1 MVYTLR
7 STKIPDQLIMKNIS
21 IIVGSQMGSAEYVA
35 EQLQDTLVENNF
47 IVTVHEQ
54 PVLANIADTVWLI
67 CTSTHGAGEL
77 PDNIQAF
84 AADLSQGNT
93 LSNIHYA
100 VIGLGDSS
108 YDQFNQ
114 AAKQVDQLLLDKGAN
129 QLLDRLEIDAQSEDL
144 PEDIALAW
152 LPQFIATLG

>member
-1 MVYTLR
+1 
-7 STKIPDQLIMKNIS
+7 MKNLS

-35 EQLQDTLVENNF
+35 EQLQDALAEEGLS
-47 IVTVHEQ
+47 VTVHEQ
-54 PVLANIADTVWLI
+54 PVLADITNTDWLI

-77 PDNIQAF
+77 PDNIQVF
-84 AADLSQGNT
+84 AAELAEGEALNDIN
-93 LSNIHYA
+93 YA

-114 AAKQVDQLLLDKGAN
+114 AAKQIDHLLLDKGAN
-129 QLLDRLEIDAQSEDL
+129 KLLDRLEIDAQSEEL

-152 LPQFIATLG
+152 LPQLIKVLS

>member
-1 MVYTLR
+1 M
-7 STKIPDQLIMKNIS
+7 QNIS
-21 IIVGSQMGSAEYVA
+21 IIIGSQMGSAEYVA
-35 EQLQDTLVENNF
+35 EQLQEALEQAGFEVSLF
-47 IVTVHEQ
+47 EQ
-54 PVLANIADTVWLI
+54 PELNDIADKHWLI

-84 AADLSQGNT
+84 ASDLADKNDLSDIKY
-93 LSNIHYA
+93 S

-114 AAKQVDQLLLDKGAN
+114 AAKTLDQLILSKGAHC
-129 QLLDRLEIDAQSEDL
+129 LADRLEIDAQDEAL

-152 LPQFIATLG
+152 LPKLLTAVNAI